1 MYVSI
6 QRIGEL
12 LNGLMFRIVEIPG
25 LWALSIAIAYKKNGR
40 VFVRSGAG
48 IVADSVPETEYQ
60 ECINKA
66 KAVVSALTLAQEED
80 L

>member
-1 MYVSI
+1 MRMA
-6 QRIGEL
+6 QRGC
-12 LNGLMFRIVEIPG
+12 GV
-25 LWALSIAIAYKKNGR
+25 
-40 VFVRSGAG
+40 VRSGAG

>member
-1 MYVSI
+1 MHI
-6 QRIGEL
+6 DLFCILNPL
-12 LNGLMFRIVEIPG
+12 LLGIL
-25 LWALSIAIAYKKNGR
+25 
-40 VFVRSGAG
+40 FVRSGAG